1 MPPNVQTLFGDMNF
15 NDLLPTLT
23 IDMSPKFKFRRR
35 SQCAY
40 NRGCHDA
47 DLLAGDER
55 KFFFVE
61 YFDLWARQ
69 VNVEAAVDQ
78 RSVWLQMKQTAARQV
93 R

>member
-1 MPPNVQTLFGDMNF
+1 MA
-15 NDLLPTLT
+15 
-23 IDMSPKFKFRRR
+23 PKIRRH

-61 YFDLWARQ
+61 YFDLWVGQ
-69 VNVEAAVDQ
+69 VNIEAAVDQ
-78 RSVWLQMKQTAARQV
+78 RSLWLEMKQTAARQV
-93 R
+93 RYIPDCLILK